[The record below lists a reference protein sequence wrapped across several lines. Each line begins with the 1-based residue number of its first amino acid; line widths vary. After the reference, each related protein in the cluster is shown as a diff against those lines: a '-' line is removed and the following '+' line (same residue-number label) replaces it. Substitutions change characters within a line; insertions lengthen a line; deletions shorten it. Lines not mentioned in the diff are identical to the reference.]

1 MMRPNSILLEVSD
14 VSTSY
19 GEIKALSRVSVQV
32 REGGII
38 TVLGANGAGKS
49 TLLMTISGMERPH
62 EGDILCDGQSIVGL
76 PPEKIAKTGIS
87 HVPEGRR
94 IFTSLSVEENLLS
107 GACFRRGKKG
117 IKQDLERMYQY
128 FPVLKE
134 RRSQRGGTL
143 SGGELQMLAIGRG
156 LMGSPKLLLL
166 DEPSLGI
173 APILVQQIFEMIRI
187 INNKEKVTVLLVE
200 QNVELALAASEY
212 GYVLETGCVSVFGTA
227 EELYNNKHVRESY
240 LGKT

>member
-19 GEIKALSRVSVQV
+19 GEIKAISGVSVQV

-62 EGDILCDGQSIVGL
+62 KGDILYCGQSIVGL
-76 PPEKIAKTGIS
+76 SPEKIAKTGIS

-107 GACFRRGKKG
+107 GACFRKDKKA
-117 IKQDLERMYQY
+117 IKQACSNESNEIW
-128 FPVLKE
+128 VL
-134 RRSQRGGTL
+134 
-143 SGGELQMLAIGRG
+143 
-156 LMGSPKLLLL
+156 
-166 DEPSLGI
+166 
-173 APILVQQIFEMIRI
+173 IRDQ
-187 INNKEKVTVLLVE
+187 T
-200 QNVELALAASEY
+200 
-212 GYVLETGCVSVFGTA
+212 
-227 EELYNNKHVRESY
+227 
-240 LGKT
+240 

>member
-19 GEIKALSRVSVQV
+19 GEIKAISGVSVQV

-62 EGDILCDGQSIVGL
+62 KGDILYCGQSIVGL
-76 PPEKIAKTGIS
+76 SPEKIAKTGIS

-107 GACFRRGKKG
+107 GACFRKDKKA

-173 APILVQQIFEMIRI
+173 APILVQQIFEMIKI

-212 GYVLETGCVSVFGTA
+212 GYVLESGCVSISGTA